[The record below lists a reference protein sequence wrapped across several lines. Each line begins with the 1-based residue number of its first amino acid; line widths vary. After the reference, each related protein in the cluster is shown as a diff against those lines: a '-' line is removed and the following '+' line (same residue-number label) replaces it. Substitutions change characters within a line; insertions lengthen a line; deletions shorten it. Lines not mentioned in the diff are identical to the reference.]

1 MTLTRAACEAL
12 DREDPLASRRALFD
26 LPAGVVYLDGNS
38 LGVLPRNVPARLEHS
53 VREEWGSDLIRSWN
67 SAGWIDLPTRVGARI
82 APLIGAGADEVICAD
97 STSVNIFKLAAGAL
111 AMRPGRRVILS
122 EPGNFPTDLYV
133 LEGLAGLAGDVE
145 LRLATPDQLP
155 SALTD
160 DVAVMLLTHVH
171 YKSGRLH
178 DMAAL
183 TAKAHEAGVLALWDL
198 SHSAGALPV
207 DLSGAGAD
215 LAVGCGYKY
224 LNGGP
229 GAPAF
234 AYVAR
239 RHQAAFRSPLSGWM
253 GHARP
258 FDFIDAYEPGQG
270 MARALC
276 GTPPVLGMTALEA
289 ALEAFDGV
297 DMGQVRAKSM
307 ALGDMFLQ
315 LVDERCAGH
324 GFTVACPR
332 DAALR
337 GSQVGL
343 AHPDGY
349 AIMQALI
356 ARGVIG
362 DFRAPDILRFGFT
375 PLYVGYADVWDAVE
389 HLAQVMA
396 SGQWREPRFQEKAA
410 VT

>member
-12 DREDPLASRRALFD
+12 DSDDPLATRRDLFE
-26 LPAGVVYLDGNS
+26 LPEGLIYLDGNS
-38 LGVLPRNVPARLEHS
+38 LGALPRNVGARLSHA
-53 VREEWGSDLIRSWN
+53 VRDEWGRGLIRSWN
-67 SAGWIDLPTRVGARI
+67 TADWISLPARVGGKIAR
-82 APLIGAGADEVICAD
+82 LIGAEADEVICAD
-97 STSVNIFKLAAGAL
+97 STSVNIFKLAAAAL
-111 AMRPGRRVILS
+111 MMRPGRKVILS

-133 LEGLAGLAGDVE
+133 LQGLAQFAGDVE
-145 LRLATPDQLP
+145 LRTVPADQIAG
-155 SALTD
+155 ALD
-160 DVAVMLLTHVH
+160 DSIALLLLTQVH

-183 TAKAHEAGVLALWDL
+183 TRQAHEVGALTLWDL
-198 SHSAGALPV
+198 SHSAGALAV
-207 DLSGAGAD
+207 DLNGANAD

-239 RHQAAFRSPLSGWM
+239 RHHEAFRSPLSGWM

-258 FDFIDAYEPGQG
+258 FEFVDDYEPGQG
-270 MARALC
+270 LARALC
-276 GTPPVLGMTALEA
+276 GTPPVLGMTGLDA

-297 DMGQVRAKSM
+297 EMAQIRAKSM
-307 ALGDMFLQ
+307 RMGDLFLELAEQ
-315 LVDERCAGH
+315 RCAGH
-324 GFTVACPR
+324 GFVIACPP
-332 DAALR
+332 DATKR
-337 GSQVGL
+337 GSQVAL

-356 ARGVIG
+356 AREVIG

-375 PLYVGYADVWDAVE
+375 PLYVRHVDVWDAVE
-389 HLAQVMA
+389 RLAQVMD
-396 SGQWREPRFQEKAA
+396 SGEWREARFHQKAA

>member
-26 LPAGVVYLDGNS
+26 LPQGVLYLDGNS
-38 LGVLPRNVPARLEHS
+38 LGVLPRNVPGRLEQA
-53 VREEWGSDLIRSWN
+53 VRQEWGRDLIRSWN
-67 SAGWIDLPTRVGARI
+67 TAGWIDLPTRVGARI

-111 AMRPGRRVILS
+111 ALRPDRKVILS

-133 LEGLAGLAGDVE
+133 LEGLAGLAGEVE
-145 LRLATPDQLP
+145 LRLAAAEDLP
-155 SALTD
+155 QALTE

-178 DMAAL
+178 DMADL
-183 TAKAHEAGVLALWDL
+183 TARAHEVGALALWDL
-198 SHSAGALPV
+198 SHSCGALPV
-207 DLSGAGAD
+207 DLAGAGAD

-239 RHQAAFRSPLSGWM
+239 RHQAGFRSPLSGWM

-258 FDFIDAYEPGQG
+258 FDFIDAYEPGPG

-276 GTPPVLGMTALEA
+276 GTPSVLGMTALEA
-289 ALEAFDGV
+289 ALEAFDGL
-297 DMGQVRAKSM
+297 DMNEVRAKSM
-307 ALGDMFLQ
+307 ALGDLFLD
-315 LVDERCAGH
+315 LVEQRCGGH
-324 GFTVACPR
+324 GFAVACPR
-332 DAALR
+332 DARQR

-343 AHPDGY
+343 AHPEGY

-389 HLAQVMA
+389 ILAQVMA
-396 SGQWREPRFQEKAA
+396 SGEWREPRFQEKAA